1 MLCWQVRCVTSSD
14 EDKASGDE
22 GLPDEDSDNWEEDGI
37 EDETMED
44 EHREETEEGM
54 RTESKANGDSD
65 MEPGNESEEE

>member
-1 MLCWQVRCVTSSD
+1 MQ
-14 EDKASGDE
+14 
-22 GLPDEDSDNWEEDGI
+22 NWEEDGI

-44 EHREETEEGM
+44 EHREETEGM